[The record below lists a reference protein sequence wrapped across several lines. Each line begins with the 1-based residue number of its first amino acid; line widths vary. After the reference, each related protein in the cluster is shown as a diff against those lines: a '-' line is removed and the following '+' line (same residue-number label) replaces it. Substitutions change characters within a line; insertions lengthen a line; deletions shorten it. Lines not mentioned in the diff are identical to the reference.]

1 MRVVYFGSPRFS
13 ADILSEL
20 AQHFE
25 VVAAYTMPDKV
36 RGRGK
41 ELAPTPVKAV
51 AEQLGIPVE
60 TPATLRDAAAMD
72 RLRAYNP
79 DIICIAAY
87 GAILSDELIN
97 LPPLGCINV
106 HASLLPRWRGAAPIE
121 RAILAGDEE
130 VGVCIMRVKQELD
143 AGDYCVRRSIP
154 VGGQSTQWLTEE
166 IADLGARA
174 LITALSQ
181 IESGNVR
188 WVAQDE
194 SQVTYAEKIVKGEL
208 DISPDLTVEQNLRN
222 VQASSEMHP
231 SKCTLAGRRVR
242 VLAAREAAE
251 ESAGVVAA
259 GAALSPGQL
268 TFVQGALLAG
278 CADGALA
285 ITSVK
290 PDGKR
295 DMAAAAFATGVPA
308 LKSGVINGGFSHE

>member
-20 AQHFE
+20 AQHFN
-25 VVAAYTMPDKV
+25 VVAAYTMPDRV

-41 ELAPTPVKAV
+41 ALMPTPVKEV
-51 AEQLGIPVE
+51 ACEMGIPVE
-60 TPATLRDAAAMD
+60 TPATLRDSAAMD
-72 RLRAYNP
+72 KLRSYEP

-130 VGVCIMRVKQELD
+130 AGVCIMRVKRELD

-154 VGGQSTQWLTEE
+154 IAGRSAERLTEE

-174 LITALSQ
+174 LITALTQ

-194 SQVTYAEKIVKGEL
+194 SQVTYAEKISKGEL
-208 DISPDLTVEQNLRN
+208 DISPSRTVEQNLLN
-222 VQASSEMHP
+222 VQASSATHP
-231 SKCTLAGRRVR
+231 SKCSLADRRVR
-242 VLAAREAAE
+242 VLSAEAIDAASSELLKLA
-251 ESAGVVAA
+251 
-259 GAALSPGQL
+259 PGQL
-268 TFVQGALLAG
+268 AFARGALIAG
-278 CADGALA
+278 CSDGAFA

-295 DMAAAAFATGVPA
+295 EMSAAAFAAGIPVLKAGA
-308 LKSGVINGGFSHE
+308 LDGGFSDE